1 LSLPGCLLSS
11 DLSTYQRYCPE
22 NIVEDIKQQEEL
34 YIYYMVILGNDLR
47 EHINNELMPDELTE
61 EQKTTYWLSF
71 WEHPEKFYEILYARE
86 NHVFNAHTRTGGSLA
101 GEMFPF
107 YVEDIAFSKY
117 REIRQYDIESTAR
130 NQWIPVKT
138 HGHLDSVPTI
148 TTYEVVNLLKYIK
161 CFLIVFSLMYLIWS
175 IFDAC
180 LDYIILSLYLSL

>member
-1 LSLPGCLLSS
+1 
-11 DLSTYQRYCPE
+11 
-22 NIVEDIKQQEEL
+22 
-34 YIYYMVILGNDLR
+34 MAILGNDLR
-47 EHINNELMPDELTE
+47 EHINSEIMPDELTE
-61 EQKTTYWLSF
+61 EQKITYWLDF

-138 HGHLDSVPTI
+138 LGPGLGSHQSQPTKLLI
-148 TTYEVVNLLKYIK
+148 YLKYIK
-161 CFLIVFSLMYLIWS
+161 CFLIVFSLIYLIS
-175 IFDAC
+175 EHI
-180 LDYIILSLYLSL
+180 